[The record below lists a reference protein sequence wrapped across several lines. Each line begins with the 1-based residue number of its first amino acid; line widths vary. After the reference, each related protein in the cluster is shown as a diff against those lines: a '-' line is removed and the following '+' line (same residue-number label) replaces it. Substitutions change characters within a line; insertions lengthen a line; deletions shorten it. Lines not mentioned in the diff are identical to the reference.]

1 MKNILYF
8 LFVLITSM
16 LISCENM
23 MDKHIH
29 WFEGGEKIYAPKVD
43 SLMFLNGINRVLMQ
57 FWLLESP
64 NLKSVDVFW
73 NNDKDSIV
81 IPVSPSTGRDSLT
94 FSIPLNEEKSYTFY
108 VRTTDVFNNHSLKV
122 PGSAT
127 SFGAIYK
134 SSLVNRGV
142 RSAQNNHSTT
152 EIQWFGAPDF
162 LFCTEVRYTDLNNER
177 KTVRTFAN
185 ESYTVCPLP
194 KPGSLYEYRSL
205 YCPENSIDT
214 FYLDW
219 VQIKPLTKFDRSSW
233 KILSV
238 SDENPGYKSIN
249 VLDGNLSTF
258 WHSEW
263 KPVAPLPHWLVIDMQ
278 NPKEITRIDTYRRK
292 NNTHTRTVEY
302 YINDNPDP
310 YALTWEQIASGRFSS
325 GDLMILNVSGK
336 APGQYLKILLPD
348 TNSAGDTSTSI
359 AEIEVFGIE

>member
-1 MKNILYF
+1 
-8 LFVLITSM
+8 
-16 LISCENM
+16 
-23 MDKHIH
+23 
-29 WFEGGEKIYAPKVD
+29 
-43 SLMFLNGINRVLMQ
+43 
-57 FWLLESP
+57 
-64 NLKSVDVFW
+64 
-73 NNDKDSIV
+73 
-81 IPVSPSTGRDSLT
+81 
-94 FSIPLNEEKSYTFY
+94 
-108 VRTTDVFNNHSLKV
+108 
-122 PGSAT
+122 
-127 SFGAIYK
+127 
-134 SSLVNRGV
+134 
-142 RSAQNNHSTT
+142 
-152 EIQWFGAPDF
+152 
-162 LFCTEVRYTDLNNER
+162 
-177 KTVRTFAN
+177 
-185 ESYTVCPLP
+185 
-194 KPGSLYEYRSL
+194 
-205 YCPENSIDT
+205 
-214 FYLDW
+214 